1 MCLDRPRALYQPR
14 LLLLTSPFPDW
25 IFWPPATCGNHRISL
40 SRAKSRHNLCH
51 ALSWWDYACSL
62 TAVCFCTKEKLRLAT
77 KRKKS
82 SPMLYCPKFCKSL
95 FIFLIPTANILCIP
109 HSPQPCLIGMKNS
122 AIAEKLLF
130 FVTGLMLFGDISR
143 LKSEKFFLT

>member
-1 MCLDRPRALYQPR
+1 MSRTLLMR
-14 LLLLTSPFPDW
+14 L
-25 IFWPPATCGNHRISL
+25 CR
-40 SRAKSRHNLCH
+40 
-51 ALSWWDYACSL
+51 SL
-62 TAVCFCTKEKLRLAT
+62 TAVCFCTKEKWQLAT

-95 FIFLIPTANILCIP
+95 SIFLIPTANILCIP

-122 AIAEKLLF
+122 ANAEKLLF

-143 LKSEKFFLT
+143 LKSENFFSPKPISYYTAAESFFRSAAFLL